1 MVAEEVERLVGA
13 PGLLSP
19 PVYVDVGCDHAGLP
33 LTLLHQGALS
43 RAIAVDVHEAPC
55 SLARENARKLG
66 LELDLDVRLSDGL
79 ERVHGWVDVVSICGM
94 GSATAVGVLD
104 AARARVGAAI
114 VQPNDTGETVRR
126 WAARVGWAVARERGC
141 WDAGR
146 YYGVLVL
153 VPQVAPDAP
162 DALELAWG
170 VRAQRDVDALG
181 ARLAAE
187 IQRLEAL
194 GKPASLARLAEQHL
208 THARRAHPP

>member
-1 MVAEEVERLVGA
+1 MVAEEVERLVGSSD
-13 PGLLSP
+13 LSGVP

-33 LTLLHQGALS
+33 LTLLHRGALS

-55 SLARENARKLG
+55 VLARENARKLG
-66 LELDLDVRLSDGL
+66 LDLDVRLSDGL

-94 GSATAVGVLD
+94 GSGTAVGVLD

-126 WAARVGWAVARERGC
+126 WAAQVGWAVARERGC

-153 VPQVAPDAP
+153 VPGAAPDAP

-208 THARRAHPP
+208 AHARRAHPA